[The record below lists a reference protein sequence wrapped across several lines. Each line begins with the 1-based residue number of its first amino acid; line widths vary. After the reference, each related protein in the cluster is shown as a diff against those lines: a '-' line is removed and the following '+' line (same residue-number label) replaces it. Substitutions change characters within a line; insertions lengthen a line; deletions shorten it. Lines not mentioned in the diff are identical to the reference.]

1 MDPVTISIAISTAGK
16 AFELI
21 KKGFE
26 AGRDIESMGGD
37 LQRWMGASADI
48 QAIETA
54 ATNPGLITKLLK
66 GSSNLEAAATQAVLA
81 KKQLERQ
88 RYELKLYISMKYGPA
103 TWDEILRVEGNL
115 RRQRQAALQARQE
128 QLRNLVIGAIL
139 FVVLPIGFGLL
150 YFFAVYLK
158 GLDG

>member
-26 AGRDIESMGGD
+26 VGRDIESMGGD

>member
-1 MDPVTISIAISTAGK
+1 MDPVTVSIAISTAGK

-26 AGRDIESMGGD
+26 VGRDIESMGGD

-48 QAIETA
+48 QAIEA
-54 ATNPGLITKLLK
+54 AAANPGLITKLFK
-66 GSSNLEAAATQAVLA
+66 GASNIEAAATQAVLA

-128 QLRNLVIGAIL
+128 QLRNLVIGTIL